1 MTKPP
6 PHRTIAVVLAA
17 GLGTRMRSRL
27 PKVLHPI
34 CGRPMLAYV
43 LDAAREATGQRPL
56 VVYSPATAQI
66 RDVFADEAD
75 FALQDQP
82 RGTGDAVR
90 VALSSLDDGATNLLV
105 LNGDKPLL
113 VAAPL
118 RSLMQRQMDA
128 TAAMTLTT
136 FVVSSNSPWGR
147 VDFGPDGQAERIVER
162 KDDPGRAELSAFH
175 ANAGIYAFD
184 LAWLRGAVPRVEP
197 SSASGELYLTQLV
210 EIACKDGCPVATID
224 ATDAAE
230 SLAHVKDR
238 GDLARASALLAERI
252 RSGHV
257 QAGVTIQDARSA
269 FIDDTVEIA
278 EDVTLEPN
286 VTLKGVT
293 RIGRDSVIKSGS
305 YVVDSV
311 IGERCTIWGSV
322 IEDSVVEDDARVGP
336 FSHLRPGAHIGAGA
350 EIGNF
355 AEIKKAS
362 LGPRTK
368 QHHFSY
374 IGDAQVGA
382 RVNIGAGT
390 ITANYDGQRKHAT
403 RIGDDAF
410 IGSDTI
416 LRAPVEIGQGAIT
429 GAGSVVT
436 RDVPPDKLA
445 VGMPARIRE
454 RRPPPDAPERVATA
468 SDTPAPPEDV
478 G

>member
-1 MTKPP
+1 
-6 PHRTIAVVLAA
+6 
-17 GLGTRMRSRL
+17 
-27 PKVLHPI
+27 
-34 CGRPMLAYV
+34 MLAYV
-43 LDAAREATGQRPL
+43 LDAARAATGQQPL

-75 FALQDQP
+75 FALQEDP
-82 RGTGDAVR
+82 RGTADAVR
-90 VALSSLDDGATNLLV
+90 VALGSLHEEATSVLV

-118 RSLMQRQMDA
+118 RSLMQRQTDT

-136 FVVSSNSPWGR
+136 FVVPSDSPWGR
-147 VDFGPDGQAERIVER
+147 VDFGSDGQAERIVER
-162 KDDPGRAELSAFH
+162 KDDPSRAELRTFQ

-210 EIACKDGCPVATID
+210 EIARRDGCTVATID
-224 ATDAAE
+224 ATQAAE

-238 GDLARASALLAERI
+238 ADLAAAEALLRGQTVRAHMR
-252 RSGHV
+252 
-257 QAGVTIQDARSA
+257 AGVTVEDPDSASIDA
-269 FIDDTVEIA
+269 TVEIA

-293 RIGRDSVIKSGS
+293 HIGRDSVIKSGS

-311 IGERCTIWGSV
+311 IGERCTIWASV
-322 IEDSVVEDDARVGP
+322 IEGSIVGDDVRVGP

-355 AEIKKAS
+355 AEIKKS
-362 LGPRTK
+362 RIGRRSK

-374 IGDAQVGA
+374 IGDAEVGA
-382 RVNIGAGT
+382 DVNIGAGT
-390 ITANYDGQRKHAT
+390 ITANYDGQRKHRT
-403 RIGDDAF
+403 RIGDGAF

-416 LRAPVEIGQGAIT
+416 LRAPVDVGDGAST

-436 RDVPPDKLA
+436 RDVPPGKLA
-445 VGMPARIRE
+445 LGMPARIRE
-454 RRPPPDAPERVATA
+454 RR
-468 SDTPAPPEDV
+468 SMGPPEPPSSDPPEPPGPPEV
-478 G
+478 VA

>member
-1 MTKPP
+1 
-6 PHRTIAVVLAA
+6 
-17 GLGTRMRSRL
+17 
-27 PKVLHPI
+27 
-34 CGRPMLAYV
+34 MLAYV

-66 RDVFADEAD
+66 RDVFAAEAD
-75 FALQDQP
+75 FALQAEP

-90 VALSSLDDGATNLLV
+90 VALEALDDRATDLLV

-113 VAAPL
+113 VPASL
-118 RSLMQRQMDA
+118 RALMQRQIDTA
-128 TAAMTLTT
+128 AAMTLMT
-136 FVVSSNSPWGR
+136 FLVPSASPWGR
-147 VDFGPDGQAERIVER
+147 VALGQDGQAESIVER
-162 KDDPGRAELSAFH
+162 KDDPERAERSEFQ

-184 LAWLRGAVPRVEP
+184 LAWLRGAVPRVEA

-210 EIACKDGCPVATID
+210 EIARRDGCSVATID
-224 ATDAAE
+224 ATEAAT

-238 GDLARASALLAERI
+238 VDLASAEALLREQIVLAHMR
-252 RSGHV
+252 
-257 QAGVTIQDARSA
+257 AGVTIEDPRST
-269 FIDDTVEIA
+269 FIDATVELA

-286 VTLKGVT
+286 ITLKGAT

-311 IGERCTIWGSV
+311 IGERCTIWASV
-322 IEDSVVEDDARVGP
+322 IEDSVVEDDVRVGP

-362 LGPRTK
+362 LGPGTK

-390 ITANYDGQRKHAT
+390 ITANYDGQRKHVT
-403 RIGDDAF
+403 RIGDNAF

-416 LRAPVEIGQGAIT
+416 LRAPVEIGEGAIT

-454 RRPPPDAPERVATA
+454 RRAPDE
-468 SDTPAPPEDV
+468 PPEEAA
-478 G
+478 